1 MTGTRGS
8 GRVPGLGARCPSGPL
23 QGHRLSCRCHGAA
36 LAARRVGPSVTSTGC
51 GPSRAATAEHRG
63 TIVPERDRN
72 GDTGV
77 LTACPLGGVAAGR
90 DAGPWGGQVCPGAP
104 TGGAAAGCPP
114 GSVPPQGSQTPSPR
128 TKRGHEVRPRS
139 TVAAPGPFP
148 PACTGGALR
157 LAVPLKIPP
166 PSALLNSL
174 AAGKRQQGRNEA
186 PNVITVLVSL
196 PPASSQ
202 PHLSRRQRAGRE
214 ERNQCLSLA

>member
-1 MTGTRGS
+1 MSRSSAGS
-8 GRVPGLGARCPSGPL
+8 PQSGAIRHQHRLRAEPC
-23 QGHRLSCRCHGAA
+23 GHRRAQGDSCPQEGRGWGHGCPHGLSPGQGGCRKGRRTWGRTGLSWGTHSRGNHG
-36 LAARRVGPSVTSTGC
+36 
-51 GPSRAATAEHRG
+51 
-63 TIVPERDRN
+63 
-72 GDTGV
+72 
-77 LTACPLGGVAAGR
+77 
-90 DAGPWGGQVCPGAP
+90 WAP

-148 PACTGGALR
+148 PAHTRGALR

-202 PHLSRRQRAGRE
+202 PHLSQRQRAGRE